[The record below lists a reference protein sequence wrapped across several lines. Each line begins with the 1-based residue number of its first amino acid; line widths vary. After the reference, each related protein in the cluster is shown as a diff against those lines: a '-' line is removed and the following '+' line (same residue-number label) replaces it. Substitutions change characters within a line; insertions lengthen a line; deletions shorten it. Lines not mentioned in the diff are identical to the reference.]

1 MLRLENF
8 ANTSQGNVPR
18 RNGGKGPEGQQFPV
32 RIPAD
37 HPLGSTIFAW
47 SWTNREQET
56 FMNCA
61 VVNITE
67 RLEYGPGQT
76 VRMVGATRPVEKCRL
91 SGSAGKIFEQPTSK
105 PSWDKKPSTPSWD
118 KKVSKPLHREEKGS
132 TPSLEKE
139 APTRSGEKKSSAQ
152 GPENEYSAP
161 SREEEPSTPRRDRES
176 SSPGRDE
183 KPSTPRQEKKPWT
196 AGWGKKPSTPSRD
209 KKPNWHKTPPSPSWD
224 KKPNWYKTSPFPSGD
239 KKPNWYKTSPS
250 PSWDRKSSTPSWYKK
265 SSTPSWYDTFSMPS
279 WYRNNNQKKHQW
291 HRRDAQE
298 PVEPVQ
304 FEQRPKM
311 FFTNV
316 DNGCYSPKTHWEL
329 QYPDPGPVD
338 DVVLGDCMYPMDLPC
353 GTCGK
358 PVDPD
363 KCPVK
368 MPGDDGDSDG
378 EP

>member
-1 MLRLENF
+1 
-8 ANTSQGNVPR
+8 
-18 RNGGKGPEGQQFPV
+18 
-32 RIPAD
+32 
-37 HPLGSTIFAW
+37 
-47 SWTNREQET
+47 
-56 FMNCA
+56 MNCA

-67 RLEYGPGQT
+67 RLEYAPGQT
-76 VRMVGATRPVEKCRL
+76 ARMVGATRPVEKCRL
-91 SGSAGKIFEQPTSK
+91 SGSLGKMFEQPTSK
-105 PSWDKKPSTPSWD
+105 SSWDKKSSKSSGD
-118 KKVSKPLHREEKGS
+118 KKVSKPFNWEEKGS

-139 APTRSGEKKSSAQ
+139 APTRSGEKKSSAHS
-152 GPENEYSAP
+152 PENEYSAP
-161 SREEEPSTPRRDRES
+161 SREEEPSTPSRDKEY

-196 AGWGKKPSTPSRD
+196 PGRGKKPSTSGWD
-209 KKPNWHKTPPSPSWD
+209 KKPNWH
-224 KKPNWYKTSPFPSGD
+224 
-239 KKPNWYKTSPS
+239 KTSPS

-265 SSTPSWYDTFSMPS
+265 SSTPRWYSMPS

-291 HRRDAQE
+291 YRRDAQE
-298 PVEPVQ
+298 TVELVQ

-358 PVDPD
+358 PVDPN

-368 MPGDDGDSDG
+368 VPGDDGDSDG